1 MYKVTGHDV
10 SRRKLRFSVVGPI
23 NYFNQTYF
31 NYKVGG
37 VLEARRK
44 GKPVQYKACTSAGM
58 IGSLAERLASSSG
71 YRQNLRPTETIRQ
84 QIENGSV
91 DVVFILV
98 WAADNITVPPE
109 LIEYGKDRN
118 IHIEPIYLYT

>member
-1 MYKVTGHDV
+1 MFKVTGHDV
-10 SRRKLRFSVVGPI
+10 SRKKLRFSVVGPT

-31 NYKVGG
+31 NYKVGT

-44 GKPVQYKACTSAGM
+44 DKPVQYTPCKSAGM
-58 IGSLAERLASSSG
+58 IGLLAERLASSSG
-71 YRQNLRPTETIRQ
+71 YRQKLRPIETIKQ

-91 DVVFILV
+91 DVVFILI
-98 WAADNITVPPE
+98 WAADNFTVPPG

-118 IHIEPIYLYT
+118 IHIEQIYLYI